1 MDAQEQQTAILRADD
16 HEAWLAGTATEAKK
30 VLQQYP
36 DDRMHAYRVS
46 ARELDEERRCS
57 AHPADGIGRLLDR

>member
-1 MDAQEQQTAILRADD
+1 MVGRNR
-16 HEAWLAGTATEAKK
+16 GTAADAKR

-46 ARELDEERRCS
+46 TRVNSTKNDDAQLAEPVES
-57 AHPADGIGRLLDR
+57 ADA